1 MATEPVIVPLNILLP
16 SGLDNDSLDEELS
29 STNFIYINDSKNGSE
44 NSSKNSSKNDLKNA
58 NKTYLVYDEAAE
70 MATEIDNFNYHL
82 YKNTEHRLSA
92 KTIVS
97 SSIKNIKSQ
106 TKSQSFFWDYLD
118 ILFKNNNDDFNNI
131 QKVIYSTNGLVFEFD
146 NTIAKYIVDNL
157 KINTFKPSGYIF
169 SSTDNNIWDF
179 KIVVTTTKN
188 VYSANRYIDEN
199 TIGFY

>member
-1 MATEPVIVPLNILLP
+1 MAMEPVIVPLDILLP

-29 STNFIYINDSKNGSE
+29 STNFTYINDSKNDSK
-44 NSSKNSSKNDLKNA
+44 NTSKNSC
-58 NKTYLVYDEAAE
+58 KTYLVYDESVE
-70 MATEIDNFNYHL
+70 MKTEIDNYNYHL
-82 YKNTEHRLSA
+82 YKNTDYWISA

-106 TKSQSFFWDYLD
+106 NKSQTFFWDYLD

-131 QKVIYSTNGLVFEFD
+131 QKVIYSTNDVVCEFN

-169 SSTDNNIWDF
+169 SSTDNNVWDF